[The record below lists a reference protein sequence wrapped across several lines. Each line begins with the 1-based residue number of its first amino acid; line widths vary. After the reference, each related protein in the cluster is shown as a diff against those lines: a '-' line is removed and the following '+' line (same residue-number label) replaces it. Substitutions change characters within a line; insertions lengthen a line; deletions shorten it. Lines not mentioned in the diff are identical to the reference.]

1 MAGLAPRGQAKLVDP
16 ELAARALT
24 PSPCRAATASGVF
37 AAELWGICKGWIGW
51 FLIFFPLLPFARIY
65 MGSDTWVL
73 FWSKIWA
80 TKRWWEREGRRW
92 FWISYTEVGWL
103 LGKTI
108 GERKQL
114 ARDRGA
120 LLYVDQGIK
129 SRAKTFSGNPSK
141 KLREL

>member
-65 MGSDTWVL
+65 
-73 FWSKIWA
+73 IWA
-80 TKRWWEREGRRW
+80 RPLGSFSGARYGQQKDGGREKVVLDFLYGGGRVGRLVAGEGRRLEREGSWLEAEVHCFVSTEIARKTACELV
-92 FWISYTEVGWL
+92 ISM
-103 LGKTI
+103 
-108 GERKQL
+108 
-114 ARDRGA
+114 
-120 LLYVDQGIK
+120 
-129 SRAKTFSGNPSK
+129 
-141 KLREL
+141 